1 MNKHEFKGLGKIF
14 SFTLARQLR
23 AKGFVTT
30 TLIFAIICFLLPAII
45 LPIFESSNA
54 EEQEFA
60 STTTIEEIYVVD
72 HTETTQID
80 FNLLNQLGNETF
92 QAVTYTALSSVED
105 AAAKAEENPKALVLA
120 LEPSTYGYKATLL
133 STDATDV
140 EDYEK
145 DAFLNFVKSN
155 MQTIMIY
162 KSGIP
167 YEALAEMTLPVN
179 TVVYQGTDAPVEA
192 DPLENVKAGLSA
204 ILPYLNL
211 MILYF
216 LLLFYGQNIA
226 NIVIMEKT
234 SKLMDTFL
242 VCVKPTAMIFGKV
255 LATITA
261 CVLQLLAWI
270 ASLLLGFGAGIFI
283 TKQTNPGIE
292 LVTLTVLDSLSSV
305 AGIFS
310 LEGILLAV
318 LMVILSFALYC
329 SLAAMGGSLASKP
342 DDLNSA
348 NSLFTLVILVSFFA
362 LFYGDVM
369 NGNIEA
375 TLAWYDMIP
384 FTAALIT
391 PSKMLLG
398 YLTIPEILASLGIMT
413 LVIFFFLYLAGR
425 LYKLMSLYKGDFPK
439 FNQVIK
445 MLTNK

>member
-1 MNKHEFKGLGKIF
+1 
-14 SFTLARQLR
+14 
-23 AKGFVTT
+23 
-30 TLIFAIICFLLPAII
+30 
-45 LPIFESSNA
+45 
-54 EEQEFA
+54 
-60 STTTIEEIYVVD
+60 
-72 HTETTQID
+72 
-80 FNLLNQLGNETF
+80 
-92 QAVTYTALSSVED
+92 
-105 AAAKAEENPKALVLA
+105 
-120 LEPSTYGYKATLL
+120 
-133 STDATDV
+133 
-140 EDYEK
+140 
-145 DAFLNFVKSN
+145 
-155 MQTIMIY
+155 MIY
-162 KSGIP
+162 KSGIL

-179 TVVYQGTDAPVEA
+179 TIVYQGSEAPVEA
-192 DPLENVKAGLSA
+192 DPLESVKEVLSA
-204 ILPYLNL
+204 ILPYLNM

-270 ASLLLGFGAGIFI
+270 VSLLLGFGAGIFLA
-283 TKQTNPGIE
+283 KQVNPGID
-292 LVTLTVLDSLSSV
+292 LVTLTVLNSLSSV

-318 LMVILSFALYC
+318 LMIILSFALYC

-348 NSLFTLVILVSFFA
+348 TSLFTMVILVSFFV
-362 LFYGDVM
+362 LLYGDVM
-369 NGNIEA
+369 TGNIEA

-384 FTAALIT
+384 FTAAMIT
-391 PSKMLLG
+391 PSKILLG

-413 LVIFFFLYLAGR
+413 LVIFFFLYLAGK

-439 FNQVIK
+439 FHQVFK
-445 MLTNK
+445 MLTEK

>member
-72 HTETTQID
+72 NTETAQVD

-92 QAVTYTALSSVED
+92 SAINYTACPSVED
-105 AAAKAEENPKALVLA
+105 AAAKAEENAKALVLA
-120 LEPSTYGYKATLL
+120 LDPSTYGYKATLL
-133 STDATDV
+133 STDNTDV

-145 DAFLNFVKSN
+145 DAFQSFLKAN

-167 YEALAEMTLPVN
+167 YESLAEMTLPVN
-179 TVVYQGTDAPVEA
+179 TVVYQGTEAPVEA
-192 DPLENVKAGLSA
+192 DPLENVKAALSA
-204 ILPYLNL
+204 LLPYLNL

-226 NIVIMEKT
+226 NIIIMEKT

-255 LATITA
+255 FATITA
-261 CVLQLLAWI
+261 CVLQLLVWI
-270 ASLLLGFGAGIFI
+270 LSLLLGFGTGIFI
-283 TKQTNPGIE
+283 AKQVNPGLE
-292 LVTLTVLDSLSSV
+292 LVTLSVLDSLSSV

-310 LEGILLAV
+310 IEGILLAV
-318 LMVILSFALYC
+318 LMIILSFALYC
-329 SLAAMGGSLASKP
+329 SLAAMGGSLAGKP

-348 NSLFTLVILVSFFA
+348 NSLFIMVILVSFFA
-362 LFYGDVM
+362 LLYSDVM
-369 NGNIEA
+369 TGNLEA
-375 TLAWYDMIP
+375 ALAWYDMIP

-391 PSKMLLG
+391 PSKILLG
-398 YLTIPEILASLGIMT
+398 YLTVPEILVSFGIMI
-413 LVIFFFLYLAGR
+413 LVIFFFLYLAGK